1 MRVRDLAPILSM
13 GTAPPS
19 DIRSL
24 LRVFDNCEICAAP
37 ALYRG
42 AKMLTAKDIMTRN
55 VVTLSPETS
64 IEELA
69 SLLVKN
75 QISGVPVVDETGN
88 LYGIV
93 TENDLISRNKR
104 LHIPTVVYFLDAAIY
119 LESSK
124 KFEQEVKRL
133 TASKVGD
140 ICNRKVVTVTE
151 DATVIDIAT
160 IMAEKKVHL
169 LPVVRNGKVTGI
181 IGKRDLV
188 RAVAQ
193 QAI

>member
-1 MRVRDLAPILSM
+1 
-13 GTAPPS
+13 
-19 DIRSL
+19 
-24 LRVFDNCEICAAP
+24 
-37 ALYRG
+37 
-42 AKMLTAKDIMTRN
+42 MLTARDIMTKN
-55 VVTLSPETS
+55 VVTVTPDTS
-64 IEELA
+64 VEELA

-75 QISGVPVVDETGN
+75 QISGVPVVDASGN

-104 LHIPTVVYFLDAAIY
+104 LHIPTVVSFLDAAIY

-140 ICNRKVVTVTE
+140 LCTRKVVTVAE
-151 DATVIDIAT
+151 DVPLVDIAT
-160 IMAEKKVHL
+160 IMAEKKIYL
-169 LPVVRNGKVTGI
+169 LPVVREGKVTGI

-188 RAVAQ
+188 KAVAQ
-193 QAI
+193 QAL